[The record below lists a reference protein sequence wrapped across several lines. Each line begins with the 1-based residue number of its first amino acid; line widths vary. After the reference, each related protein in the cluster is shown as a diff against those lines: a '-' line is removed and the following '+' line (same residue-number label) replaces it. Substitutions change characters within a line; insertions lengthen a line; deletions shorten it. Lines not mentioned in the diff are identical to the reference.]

1 LSSVGSKIDQEKVV
15 KIAEGMKLVPLIKP
29 YLESVQNLN
38 LKGVN
43 EALNQLYIEEED
55 WTVLRASIQNHDNFD
70 PLALAKQLKNF
81 SNKDGLFE
89 PRRVAAQLYQRLGRF
104 EESMQLS
111 KDDFNYKEA
120 MKTAYSSNDPEV
132 VEQLLRFFIEKGLF
146 ECFAAT
152 LYTCYDLVRPDVAM
166 ELSWKAGITNLTMPY
181 LIQVMRE
188 FNTKMSSISP
198 APQTKKGVIP
208 SRLTGEG
215 HGVGSPGVESP
226 LYAPTVIDPN
236 FYNPVVL
243 GNSGGAT
250 VGYPQGMGGPGLVG
264 GIYTVPGP
272 GGTVFVSG
280 PPGSGVPGVVYPGSP
295 GAHGFGNM
303 GI

>member
-1 LSSVGSKIDQEKVV
+1 V
-15 KIAEGMKLVPLIKP
+15 KIAEGMKLIPLIKP

-81 SNKDGLFE
+81 SQKDGLFE
-89 PRRVAAQLYQRLGRF
+89 PRRIAAHLYQRLGRF

-120 MKTAYSSNDPEV
+120 MRTASASNDPEV
-132 VEQLLRFFIEKGLF
+132 VEQLLRFFIERKLY

-152 LYTCYDLVRPDVAM
+152 LYACYDLVRPDVAM

-188 FNTKMSSISP
+188 FNTKMSSFSP
-198 APQTKKGVIP
+198 APSQAKKGVSAIP
-208 SRLTGEG
+208 SRLTGDG
-215 HGVGSPGVESP
+215 HVVGSPGIESP
-226 LYAPTVIDPN
+226 MYAPTVIDPN

-243 GNSGGAT
+243 GSSQGGG
-250 VGYPQGMGGPGLVG
+250 VGFAPGPGMVG
-264 GIYTVPGP
+264 GMYAVAGPGP
-272 GGTVFVSG
+272 GGAVFVSG
-280 PPGSGVPGVVYPGSP
+280 PPGAGVPGVVYPGSP
-295 GAHGFGNM
+295 GGAHGFGNM